1 MNTAAKSRVARHP
14 LALVL
19 AVLAAVLL
27 LVAGATSGARAADGL
42 DSAGKALQDG
52 PVYVDPR
59 ASDTLSDGRADAL
72 ADTIRSAD
80 KPVFVAVLPDAPE
93 FDEQTL
99 MQDLRTEV
107 GVTGVYVVTLGDRL
121 AAGADPQVMS
131 NNAVANL
138 EGAVER
144 ANEGDVAAMTTDF
157 VDQAAQQANG
167 TAPASWSGADG
178 GTSAGSFLAGLAV
191 LAGLFVLVLGG
202 VALVGSRGRKRLAQ
216 EERER
221 LETLRPV
228 VDEDI
233 TAFGEELDRLDFSP
247 SERGAEEAMR
257 GDYTHALDAYD
268 RAKEKMAAAR
278 RPRDV
283 RGVTEALEDGR
294 FSLAV
299 LDARR
304 TGKPL
309 PERRSPCFFDPR
321 HGPSVKDIDWAP
333 PGGTE
338 RTVPVCAADAARLA
352 DGEEPMSRE
361 VDTADGRRPYW
372 EAGPAY
378 GPWAYGYFGGGIL
391 PGLLMGTM
399 LGSMM
404 TGPYGYGYGD
414 GGFEGGDVSGSDFS
428 GGDFGGFG
436 GGGFGGGDFGGGFGG
451 GF

>member
-1 MNTAAKSRVARHP
+1 MNTAAKSRAGRHP

-19 AVLAAVLL
+19 AVLAAVVL
-27 LVAGATSGARAADGL
+27 LVVGSASAARAATGL
-42 DSAGKALQDG
+42 DSAAAALREG

-59 ASDTLSDGRADAL
+59 ASGTLPDGGADAL
-72 ADTIRSAD
+72 ANTIRDAD

-93 FDEQTL
+93 FDPQTL

-107 GVTGVYVVTLGDRL
+107 GVTGVYVVALGDRF
-121 AAGADPQVMS
+121 AAAADSPVMS
-131 NNAVANL
+131 NNAVTNL

-144 ANEGDVAAMTTDF
+144 GNEGSVAAMVDDF
-157 VDQAAQQANG
+157 VDQAVPQANG
-167 TAPASWSGADG
+167 TAPASWDG
-178 GTSAGSFLAGLAV
+178 VGSEGTSAGSFLAGLAV
-191 LAGLFVLVLGG
+191 LAALFGIVLGG
-202 VALVGSRGRKRLAQ
+202 VALVGSRGRKRRAQ
-216 EERER
+216 AERER

-247 SERGAEEAMR
+247 SEPGADEAER
-257 GDYTHALDAYD
+257 ADYTHALDAYD
-268 RAKEKMAAAR
+268 RAKDKMAAAR
-278 RPRDV
+278 RPGDV

-294 FSLAV
+294 YSLAV

-309 PERRSPCFFDPR
+309 PERRPPCFFDPR
-321 HGPSVKDIDWAP
+321 HGPSVQDVDWAP
-333 PGGTE
+333 PGGSE
-338 RTVPVCAADAARLA
+338 RTVPVCAADATRLA
-352 DGEEPMSRE
+352 GGEEPMSRE

-378 GPWAYGYFGGGIL
+378 GPWAYGYFGGGVL

-404 TGPYGYGYGD
+404 TGPYGGYGD

-436 GGGFGGGDFGGGFGG
+436 GGDFGGGGFGDFGGGF
-451 GF
+451 